1 MTRRQ
6 IRYWFFWLHQEAL
19 GEDKS
24 ESASPPEGFREEW
37 EAHPHFGGWANFSV
51 TWDLAPES
59 VETIVPLRYSLE
71 QQWNTEA
78 SKTAMDLPIVEE

>member
-6 IRYWFFWLHQEAL
+6 IRYWFFRFHQNAL
-19 GEDKS
+19 GE
-24 ESASPPEGFREEW
+24 EASIADAPPGFQAEW
-37 EAHPHFGGWANFSV
+37 ESHPHFGGWGNFSI
-51 TWDLAPES
+51 TWDLADDS

-78 SKTAMDLPIVEE
+78 SKTARGLPTVEE